1 MVRTISAEG
10 CARSPQRVAAFR
22 ALDTR
27 DLRRGLRAD
36 RTNRTLACISRI
48 QHARSPQRFA
58 RIYDKSHSRLHFA
71 HSTRTISAEGCAR
84 TEQIALSP
92 AFRALDAHDLRR
104 GLRADR
110 TNRTLAC
117 ISRTCHA
124 RSPQRVAFSVNV
136 GRPTLRLEERI
147 YKVGKCFFI
156 RTSPA
161 QVFHTHTCILALGL
175 HWDTCILH
183 TFALG
188 YFALGYLHLHTYPWM
203 RFTLLH
209 WDTYRRVCV
218 QVSVWKRQH
227 SSVSVEMSVFK
238 CKCGSVSVQV

>member
-22 ALDTR
+22 ALDTH

-92 AFRALDAHDLRR
+92 AFRALDTHDLRR

-124 RSPQRVAFSVNV
+124 RSPQRVAFSVTV

-147 YKVGKCFFI
+147 YKVGKCFSLGHLPRKFSI
-156 RTSPA
+156 LILAYLHWDCTGILA
-161 QVFHTHTCILALGL
+161 YCILLHLDILHLGTYTCILTLG
-175 HWDTCILH
+175 
-183 TFALG
+183 
-188 YFALGYLHLHTYPWM
+188 
-203 RFTLLH
+203 
-209 WDTYRRVCV
+209 CV
-218 QVSVWKRQH
+218 LPSYTGIRIDVY
-227 SSVSVEMSVFK
+227 VFK
-238 CKCGSVSVQV
+238 CQCGSVSIQV